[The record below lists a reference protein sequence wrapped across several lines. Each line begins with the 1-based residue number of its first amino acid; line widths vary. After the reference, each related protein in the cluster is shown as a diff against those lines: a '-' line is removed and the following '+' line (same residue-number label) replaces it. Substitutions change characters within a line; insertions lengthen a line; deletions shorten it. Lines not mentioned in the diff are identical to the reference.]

1 LPVYTDKKQAIRG
14 GLAGIATRFK
24 PGQSGNPAGR
34 PKGSRNKLSE
44 DFFRDFCALWEEHGF
59 NALEWMAKRNRPA
72 FAVMAASL
80 LPKSTEVS
88 GPQSG
93 PIVIEQPVISDADR
107 ARALAVFL
115 KRNQL
120 IEEGRLP
127 PYEGEAQREGSYR
140 SE

>member
-1 LPVYTDKKQAIRG
+1 MPVYTDKKQAIRG

-59 NALEWMAKRNRPA
+59 TALEWMAKRNRQA
-72 FAVMAASL
+72 FVAMAASL
-80 LPKSTEVS
+80 LPKFAEVS
-88 GPQSG
+88 GPQGG
-93 PIVIEQPVISDADR
+93 PIVHADISDEDR

-115 KRNQL
+115 ARHKL
-120 IEEGRLP
+120 IAEGKLP
-127 PYEGEAQREGSYR
+127 HVKGEAQRDGGAS
-140 SE
+140 